1 MTETAGATRELS
13 AWVARSQPGD
23 LSAADRRLV
32 AMVLLDYLRATAIGS
47 RSTSSKATLAA
58 ARALGGAPQST
69 VMIFGERMDAAR
81 AALVN
86 GSLAHATDIDDTHVA
101 AMLHPGA
108 SVIPAAFAVA
118 ESVCASGSE
127 LALAIA
133 VGYEVAVRVSLA
145 VQPAHFRR
153 GFQATGTCGVF
164 GAAAATARLL
174 GAGPAEVAGALGVA
188 GSMSGALAQF
198 YYSGS
203 EVKRVHAGLAAH
215 NGVVAGRLAQA
226 GIHGPHDVL
235 EGDAGFGRAYA
246 EGLDEEALLGGLGGF
261 SALGEVIL
269 KPHATSARLQSAT
282 EATIAIAGA
291 EQYDPADIESVDV
304 GIPDVIAGRLTRPDP
319 PDLTAAQMS
328 LPFTLAVVL
337 VAAYDRGRPPTALVA
352 ADYEEYLADS
362 RVRSLAQRVNC
373 RVDDEV
379 SRVTSELG
387 YVPGEVCLTL
397 RDGRQVTRS
406 VPIPSGSVQ
415 RPIEPAEHREL
426 FRAAVDGLIP
436 DDAVRAVLESVDDLD
451 EPAAL
456 ATIAESFVR
465 LQDPEH
471 IKEGVRQ

>member
-1 MTETAGATRELS
+1 MTETAGATRRLS
-13 AWVARSQPGD
+13 AWVASSQPGD

-47 RSTSSKATLAA
+47 RSATSKATLAA

-69 VMIFGERMDAAR
+69 VMVFGDRTDAAR

-118 ESVCASGSE
+118 ESVGASGE
-127 LALAIA
+127 DLALAIA
-133 VGYEVAVRVSLA
+133 AGYEVAVRVSLS

-174 GAGPAEVAGALGVA
+174 GAGPEEVAGALGVA

-203 EVKRVHAGLAAH
+203 DVKRVHAGLAAH
-215 NGVVAGRLAQA
+215 NGVVASLLAHN

-235 EGDAGFGRAYA
+235 EGEAGFGKAYA
-246 EGLDEEALLGGLGGF
+246 DGIDEDVLLRGLGGF
-261 SALGEVIL
+261 QALGEVIL

-282 EATIAIAGA
+282 EATMAIASA
-291 EQYDPADIESVDV
+291 EIHDPADIESVDV
-304 GIPDVIAGRLTRPDP
+304 GIPEVIAGRLTRPDP

-328 LPFTLAVVL
+328 LPFTLAVVI
-337 VAAYDRGRPPTALVA
+337 VAAHDRGRPPAALVG
-352 ADYEEYLADS
+352 ADYEEYLGDG
-362 RVRSLAQRVNC
+362 RVRALAQRVNC

-379 SRVTSELG
+379 SRITLEQG
-387 YVPGEVCLTL
+387 YVPAEVSVSL
-397 RDGRQVTRS
+397 RDGRRPTRS
-406 VPIPSGSVQ
+406 VSVPSGSVQ

-426 FRAAVDGLIP
+426 FRAAVDGLMS
-436 DDAVRAVLESVDDLD
+436 DDATQAVVEAVDNLD
-451 EPAAL
+451 EPTAL
-456 ATIAESFVR
+456 ATIARSFVR
-465 LQDPEH
+465 VQQTEL
-471 IKEGVRQ
+471 ITEGA